1 MKPVT
6 LLLALAAMLFA
17 QSDSISASA
26 SRSVFV
32 QPDTVEATIAV
43 TTPVTTTQQ
52 QASDALQSAGLPG
65 RLVSARSEQASTQLN
80 GDGASFTY
88 TFVHSAAATDLRDVT
103 RKLDALRTASSSAI
117 SWVTYDVSLSA
128 SQTLSDEQFQRA
140 LPQLIADAKK
150 KGEALASAGG
160 LRLGA
165 VQTVSDLN
173 VASAAPILRYGSGAS
188 LQLTFSVLVRFGVE

>member
-1 MKPVT
+1 
-6 LLLALAAMLFA
+6 
-17 QSDSISASA
+17 
-26 SRSVFV
+26 
-32 QPDTVEATIAV
+32 
-43 TTPVTTTQQ
+43 
-52 QASDALQSAGLPG
+52 
-65 RLVSARSEQASTQLN
+65 
-80 GDGASFTY
+80 
-88 TFVHSAAATDLRDVT
+88 
-103 RKLDALRTASSSAI
+103 
-117 SWVTYDVSLSA
+117 VTYDVSLSA